1 MYNGPSGPRI
11 SLTMTFSS
19 AHAALATNIAPT
31 AKQTILGA
39 LILILF
45 RLAAARRNI
54 YSAPTDAEG
63 AHRLCIGVWR
73 FERARRPWRASDT
86 SSRNVRAQPGRQR
99 TDSVG
104 VLPDLQCDVD

>member
-1 MYNGPSGPRI
+1 
-11 SLTMTFSS
+11 MTFSS

-63 AHRLCIGVWR
+63 AHRLCIGCGDLRELGVLG
-73 FERARRPWRASDT
+73 EQVIPAREMFVHNLGGSGP
-86 SSRNVRAQPGRQR
+86 
-99 TDSVG
+99 DSVG
-104 VLPDLQCDVD
+104 VLRICNAT